1 MNKKEN
7 SNLEVGIIGAGAI
20 TTTLHLPLLSA
31 MSGITAKYVVDVN
44 KPIDLAKNYKIDSYD
59 TKDLGN
65 LPDCDIILIATPVGV
80 REEYI
85 KEFSKRQIPIFTEKP
100 FAINLKDHQKF
111 LKYSNDIGCNYM
123 KIWYNSSKMFESI
136 ISSKMFGDIEKISIK
151 EGGIIGKTNR
161 GSDTYQSDKKLSGGG
176 VILEAS
182 CHTLSVLTHIFKKI
196 YVENS
201 KIIWE
206 KELDVEAKI
215 DFKTECESSI
225 IPINYEITYI
235 RAIENGTTIFF
246 KNCYITFDHLNPRS
260 DFIIHNYK
268 NQNSFILKNEM
279 KFANSSQQAYYLV
292 WKNFIEKVR
301 NGEELKGEELT
312 SIKTT
317 ELISKIYDE
326 SVTV

>member
-1 MNKKEN
+1 MNEKKN

-31 MSGITAKYVVDVN
+31 MSGITPKYVVDVN

-80 REEYI
+80 REKYI

-100 FAINLKDHQKF
+100 FAINLENHQKF
-111 LKYSNDIGCNYM
+111 LNYSNDIGCNYM
-123 KIWYNSSKMFESI
+123 KIWYNSSKLFENI
-136 ISSKMFGDIEKISIK
+136 ITSKIFGDIEKILIK

-182 CHTLSVLTHIFKKI
+182 CHTLSVLTHIFNNI
-196 YVENS
+196 LVENS

-206 KELDVEAKI
+206 KDVDVEAKI
-215 DFKTECESSI
+215 NLKAEHESSS
-225 IPINYEITYI
+225 IPINYEITLI
-235 RAIENGTTIFF
+235 RPIENGTTIFF
-246 KNCYITFDHLNPRS
+246 KNSYITFDHLNPRS
-260 DFIIHNYK
+260 NFIIHNYK
-268 NQNSFILKNEM
+268 NQNSFILK
-279 KFANSSQQAYYLV
+279 K
-292 WKNFIEKVR
+292 
-301 NGEELKGEELT
+301 
-312 SIKTT
+312 
-317 ELISKIYDE
+317 
-326 SVTV
+326 